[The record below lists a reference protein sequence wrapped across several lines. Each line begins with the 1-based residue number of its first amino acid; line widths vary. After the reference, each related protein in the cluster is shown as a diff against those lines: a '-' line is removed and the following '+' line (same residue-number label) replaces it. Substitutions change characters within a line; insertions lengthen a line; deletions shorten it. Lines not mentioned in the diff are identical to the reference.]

1 MRFTAT
7 LLACSALFA
16 QLGHAHD
23 VRDQQVRQKRH
34 HDASAAAKIEKRYP
48 PGRET
53 FIPTTTPAYALS
65 TSSATPAA
73 TKTSST
79 SSGSQTTPPPG
90 QYTTGTTRAHVA
102 ATTTTPTTCAPPY
115 IATSMIT
122 GTGTLPKPTTFVT
135 KVYRSNQLTLNG
147 SPFTIVGPNI
157 FWLCQGQDYGPLGSY
172 TDKSMV
178 REALAIAVAMGA
190 NTASFPFPSPSTDDL
205 LPDLAREQIRALSCG
220 ISTGTYNNLN
230 PYNLEPT
237 FNNFD
242 SAAWDIRDYVLYA
255 AREYG
260 LRVILTLTD
269 NYAYYHGGKYDFLNW
284 RKASLA
290 NNGADFYT
298 NRAVMSAYN
307 TYITNFI
314 THVNSYTGVAYYND
328 PTIVAWETGNELGG
342 YINAEVWPPYSWTK
356 FIVQTIRK
364 YDTKH
369 LIIDGTNGFWN
380 YTTGATSAGLTLSGV
395 DIVTDH
401 GYPRNTG
408 IINKEFSLAKP
419 ALKNFLIGEFDWTTT
434 YSSTDLATYLNL
446 IESWK
451 PLVGDLAWN
460 VQGHDPTCCR
470 FISHNDGYSIY
481 YPNANSA
488 ADQAN
493 ILLLAQHWYRMTNRA
508 PPAALVGVAC
518 PQPVF

>member
-190 NTASFPFPSPSTDDL
+190 NT
-205 LPDLAREQIRALSCG
+205 IRALSCG

>member
-16 QLGHAHD
+16 QLGLAHD
-23 VRDQQVRQKRH
+23 LRDEARQKRH
-34 HDASAAAKIEKRYP
+34 HDAAKAKIEKRYP

-53 FIPTTTPAYALS
+53 FIPTTTPAYALE
-65 TSSATPAA
+65 TTSATPAA
-73 TKTSST
+73 TKTSSST

-90 QYTTGTTRAHVA
+90 QYTTGTTRVHVA

-115 IATSMIT
+115 IATSMIL
-122 GTGTLPKPTTFVT
+122 GTGTLPKPTSFVT

-178 REALAIAVAMGA
+178 REALAIA
-190 NTASFPFPSPSTDDL
+190 
-205 LPDLAREQIRALSCG
+205 IRALSCG

-230 PYNLEPT
+230 PYNLEPA
-237 FNNFD
+237 FNSFD

-284 RKASLA
+284 RRASLA
-290 NNGADFYT
+290 NNGADFYI
-298 NRAVMSAYN
+298 NRAVMAAYN
-307 TYITNFI
+307 SYITYFI

-328 PTIVAWETGNELGG
+328 PTIIAWETG

-356 FIVQTIRK
+356 FIIQTIRK
-364 YDTKH
+364 YDINH

-395 DIVTDH
+395 DMVTDH

-408 IINKEFSLAKP
+408 IISKEYSLMKP

-451 PLVGDLAWN
+451 PLVGD
-460 VQGHDPTCCR
+460 
-470 FISHNDGYSIY
+470 DGYSIY
-481 YPNANSA
+481 YPNGNSLPDEANV
-488 ADQAN
+488 
-493 ILLLAQHWYRMTNRA
+493 LLLAQHWHRMTNRT
-508 PPAALVGVAC
+508 PPTSLVGVAC

>member
-23 VRDQQVRQKRH
+23 LRDQQARQKRH
-34 HDASAAAKIEKRYP
+34 HDAASAAKIEKRYP

-65 TSSATPAA
+65 ISSATPPA

-190 NTASFPFPSPSTDDL
+190 NT
-205 LPDLAREQIRALSCG
+205 IRALSCG

-237 FNNFD
+237 FNNFN

-328 PTIVAWETGNELGG
+328 PTIIAWETGNELGG

-401 GYPRNTG
+401 SYPRNTG

-451 PLVGDLAWN
+451 PLVGEYVPASLIDILCVGMRIGRVVEGLGGDLRAWE
-460 VQGHDPTCCR
+460 
-470 FISHNDGYSIY
+470 
-481 YPNANSA
+481 

-493 ILLLAQHWYRMTNRA
+493 ILLLAQHWYRMTNRT
-508 PPAALVGVAC
+508 PPVALVGVAC